1 VAFSKAPPYKVQI
14 LLKVRKERSVFAM
27 LSRIPSST
35 IRRIP
40 VLALAIVLSGCA
52 TKPPASDP
60 AAVAAFA
67 ESNDQLEPFNRA
79 MFKVDQGIDAV
90 LTRPIVSTYRSII
103 PDPARRGVTNFLR
116 NLRSPITFANSL
128 LQGNVDRAGQTIG
141 RFVVNSTFGILGFAD
156 IAADLGTPYQYE
168 DFGQT
173 LAKWGVGDGSYLYVP
188 VFGPMSIRDGAG
200 MLVDN
205 FAFDPVTWYSYGK
218 NPAWV
223 DWAYFGALYVDVKA
237 STMPATDELKAS
249 SIDYYAALR
258 AAYRQNRAKE
268 IRNGAPAPAP
278 FMPAGEDD
286 PFAAVPAKK

>member
-103 PDPARRGVTNFLR
+103 PDPARRGMKCGRARMRDLSSVGRLEEQFVAAEPNEIWRSVIALTEENFR
-116 NLRSPITFANSL
+116 PC
-128 LQGNVDRAGQTIG
+128 IG
-141 RFVVNSTFGILGFAD
+141 RVDSRSTLTIP
-156 IAADLGTPYQYE
+156 T
-168 DFGQT
+168 
-173 LAKWGVGDGSYLYVP
+173 KC
-188 VFGPMSIRDGAG
+188 R
-200 MLVDN
+200 
-205 FAFDPVTWYSYGK
+205 
-218 NPAWV
+218 
-223 DWAYFGALYVDVKA
+223 
-237 STMPATDELKAS
+237 
-249 SIDYYAALR
+249 R
-258 AAYRQNRAKE
+258 
-268 IRNGAPAPAP
+268 
-278 FMPAGEDD
+278 
-286 PFAAVPAKK
+286 